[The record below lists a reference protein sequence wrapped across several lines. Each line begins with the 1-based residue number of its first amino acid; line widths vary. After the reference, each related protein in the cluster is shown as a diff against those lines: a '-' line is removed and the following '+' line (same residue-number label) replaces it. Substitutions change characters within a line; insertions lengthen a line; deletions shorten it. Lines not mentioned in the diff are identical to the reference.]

1 MLLVILVTIFA
12 LPRVLLE
19 APGVALALA
28 QRTLPASHRSRP
40 LRETSEE
47 VGLQSNL
54 GTCGVIRGVSPP
66 SLLVLDLTKLNGLDS
81 TTWRPSR
88 PCKTILNFSKI
99 ISIFITL

>member
-1 MLLVILVTIFA
+1 MLLVILVTIHA

-54 GTCGVIRGVSPP
+54 GTCGLIRGVSP
-66 SLLVLDLTKLNGLDS
+66 SFSLVLDSNQLIGLDS
-81 TTWRPSR
+81 STWWP
-88 PCKTILNFSKI
+88 
-99 ISIFITL
+99 

>member
-1 MLLVILVTIFA
+1 MLLVILVTIHA

-47 VGLQSNL
+47 VGLQSSL
-54 GTCGVIRGVSPP
+54 GTCGVSRGISPP
-66 SLLVLDLTKLNGLDS
+66 SSLVMDLQQL
-81 TTWRPSR
+81 
-88 PCKTILNFSKI
+88 I
-99 ISIFITL
+99 